1 MLRTLAL
8 LLVLANLAFWAY
20 TQGHLA
26 VLGLAPSDPRE
37 PHRLAM
43 QVAPEAVVV
52 LNATARATPQG
63 NSRPAAATP
72 ATPTPLNPPPA
83 ASPPAAEPVAADLA
97 TQPPDAQPS
106 APTGPSSVPVAAAP
120 VPAAAPP
127 AAAPAPAAS
136 CWQASGLPR
145 AQEVLV
151 RAALENMDGMQG
163 RWSLAES
170 VLPARWVVY
179 LGPFPSEAAL
189 QQRRS
194 ELRRAGIDH
203 RELSAPGLA
212 PGLALGTYSTQEA
225 AQRALGD
232 ASRQGISGARVAQER
247 PDTPVYTLRLD
258 GVSDAQRR
266 RIEAMGILRDR
277 PLQRCP

>member
-1 MLRTLAL
+1 MLRTLTL

-20 TQGHLA
+20 TKGHLA

-52 LNATARATPQG
+52 LNATARAAPQG
-63 NSRPAAATP
+63 DSRPAAATRTSP
-72 ATPTPLNPPPA
+72 IPA
-83 ASPPAAEPVAADLA
+83 ASLPAAEPVAADRAPQSL
-97 TQPPDAQPS
+97 DAQPA
-106 APTGPSSVPVAAAP
+106 APAEPSSVPVAAAP
-120 VPAAAPP
+120 VPPATPP
-127 AAAPAPAAS
+127 AAAPGTATS

-145 AQEVLV
+145 AQEILV

-203 RELSAPGLA
+203 RELSALGLA

-232 ASRQGISGARVAQER
+232 ASRQGINGARVAQER

-258 GVSDAQRR
+258 GISDAQRR

>member
-1 MLRTLAL
+1 M
-8 LLVLANLAFWAY
+8 
-20 TQGHLA
+20 
-26 VLGLAPSDPRE
+26 
-37 PHRLAM
+37 
-43 QVAPEAVVV
+43 
-52 LNATARATPQG
+52 
-63 NSRPAAATP
+63 
-72 ATPTPLNPPPA
+72 
-83 ASPPAAEPVAADLA
+83 PVA
-97 TQPPDAQPS
+97 T
-106 APTGPSSVPVAAAP
+106 AP
-120 VPAAAPP
+120 VPAAASP
-127 AAAPAPAAS
+127 AAAPVPAAS

-145 AQEVLV
+145 AQEILV

-232 ASRQGISGARVAQER
+232 ASRQGISGARVVQER